1 MNSFTK
7 TLAVVLLLGSTTAS
21 AQSPDDG
28 TEFLPHDRERGE
40 LSPGA
45 SAPTRDAMMA
55 SITQA
60 SPEQLQALLE
70 YGERVECHACVP
82 LLQANLL
89 EAGDPDVRRISAWW
103 LRRRLFGFEA
113 IMRSMRITLES
124 DADPVRRS
132 RAAEAIGE
140 FLDPN
145 GLTVLRDAAT
155 TDDAAVVR
163 QSAIRALG
171 RLNHPGGITTVAAAL
186 GDDSVEVRRAAIEQ
200 VLRLN
205 FFREHEALITAL
217 ADEDDEVRMRAA
229 RLVGEMRV
237 EGAVTALSMLLR
249 GDTNRDVRQA
259 AAWSLGMIN
268 GAEARG
274 ALREAADGE
283 EDSLVRD
290 AIDIALRMRR

>member
-7 TLAVVLLLGSTTAS
+7 TLAVVLLLGSTAAS

-28 TEFLPHDRERGE
+28 SEFLPHDRVRGE

-45 SAPTRDAMMA
+45 GAPTRDAMMT

-89 EAGDPDVRRISAWW
+89 DAEDADVRRISAWW

-113 IMRSMRITLES
+113 IMRSMRLTLES
-124 DADPVRRS
+124 DADPLRRS

-171 RLNHPGGITTVAAAL
+171 RLNHPGGITAVAAAL

-237 EGAVTALSMLLR
+237 EGAVAALSMLLR
-249 GDTNRDVRQA
+249 GDANRDVRQA